1 MTAILEDLTTFTPLG
16 VRFWDPATDQQVR
29 DALHVEANPLARPGA
44 KVAAVRSYG
53 DVYAFLHLPGLRDL
67 EYGYERSGILSPPA
81 AHPFI
86 VQVRDARERFLP
98 IALQITLPL
107 PYRGVY
113 LCGAAGSPVEAT
125 PRGLHLYSAPGRP
138 LPPSAAAVRGELRRA
153 DTGTAAAHAVVRIET
168 ENAEAWYGLSDARG
182 RFVVVLPYPSLA
194 HGFGGSPA
202 SPGHRPLLEQ
212 VWQLSLSVFYQPH
225 AQTVLPG
232 STVPDYLSVLQ
243 QAQAD
248 LYEYPPEAGGVAVAS
263 LPVALQFDRHPTV
276 RTDGASQLL
285 VMPSTASP

>member
-1 MTAILEDLTTFTPLG
+1 MTTILEEFTTFTPLG

-29 DALHVEANPLARPGA
+29 DALQVEAHPRARPRA
-44 KVAAVRSYG
+44 TAAAVHTYG
-53 DVYAFLHLPGLRDL
+53 DVYTFLHLPGLRDL
-67 EYGYERSGILSPPA
+67 EYGYERSGVGSPPP
-81 AHPFI
+81 AHPFV
-86 VQVRDARERFLP
+86 VQVRDARDRFLP

-113 LCGAAGSPVEAT
+113 LCGAAGSPAEAT
-125 PRGLHLYSAPGRP
+125 PRGLHLYSTPGRP

-153 DTGTAAAHAVVRIET
+153 DTGAPAAHAVVRVET
-168 ENAEAWYGLSDARG
+168 ENAETWYGLSDARG
-182 RFVVVLPYPSLA
+182 CFVVVLPYPPLA

-212 VWQLSLSVFYQPH
+212 LWQLSLSVFYQPR
-225 AQTVLPG
+225 AQLALPG
-232 STVPDYLSVLQ
+232 SPVPDYLSVLQ

-248 LYEYPPEAGGVAVAS
+248 LYEHPPEAGGLPVAS

-276 RTDGASQLL
+276 RTDGVSQLL